1 MNALVLFC
9 CLLYMHETLL
19 AVRLYSMVNSEYFAT
34 ICLCTLFTYR
44 MEMLSASSLLT
55 VDIDTSWYLGLFWAS
70 KGISLTAFKAT
81 SPIFR
86 QKHSLCQSKSI
97 WLGEVKGQLMM
108 QCLLKDWTRTFFL
121 SWIMVSYLLSLCL
134 LTGAACW
141 LAEKNLWR
149 YPHASLRRR
158 AVPKFQ
164 YFASFWFCLLF
175 AVLRNR
181 MTDLRKA
188 IWTHSIW
195 LM

>member
-19 AVRLYSMVNSEYFAT
+19 TVRLYSMVNFEYFAT

-44 MEMLSASSLLT
+44 MEMLSASSLFT

-81 SPIFR
+81 FPIFR
-86 QKHSLCQSKSI
+86 QKHSLCQSKSF

-134 LTGAACW
+134 LTGATCW
-141 LAEKNLWR
+141 LAEKKPMTISSRIPSTLR
-149 YPHASLRRR
+149 CSQVSIFRLLLVLPSLRSSEESNDRF
-158 AVPKFQ
+158 KK
-164 YFASFWFCLLF
+164 SNL
-175 AVLRNR
+175 N
-181 MTDLRKA
+181 
-188 IWTHSIW
+188 S
-195 LM
+195 